1 MAAAHEVPVAEL
13 RATLGD
19 FVARTAYTGER
30 VVITR
35 HGRPAAALISPED
48 LARLEALDMVD
59 DIADFDAAVA
69 ADDGNHVSLN
79 DYIRDN
85 G

>member
-1 MAAAHEVPVAEL
+1 M
-13 RATLGD
+13 
-19 FVARTAYTGER
+19 
-30 VVITR
+30 ITR